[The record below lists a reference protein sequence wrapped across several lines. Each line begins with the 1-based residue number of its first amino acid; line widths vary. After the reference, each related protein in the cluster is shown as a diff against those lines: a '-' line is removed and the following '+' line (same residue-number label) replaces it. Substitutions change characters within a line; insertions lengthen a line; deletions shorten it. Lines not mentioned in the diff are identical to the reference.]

1 MKVKRN
7 LLLALVLLLA
17 ACGSGEP
24 GDDTVAPGASS
35 TTEGGSEGEA
45 TTTLPDRVDPSRVT
59 VPETTPPVTGEVPQ
73 GILDEILADASE
85 RAGVPVA
92 EFTVRKSEAAT
103 WSDGSLG
110 CPQPGELYTQAI
122 VDGYWV
128 ELVAPDGTVLDYR
141 VGDGGD
147 FRLCEGSTSSG
158 AGGDPES

>member
-1 MKVKRN
+1 MRH
-7 LLLALVLLLA
+7 LLLALVLLLT

-24 GDDTVAPGASS
+24 GDTTGAPEPGDSS

-59 VPETTPPVTGEVPQ
+59 LPETTPQVTGEVPQ

-85 RAGVPVA
+85 RAGVAV
-92 EFTVRKSEAAT
+92 EEITVRRSEATT

-110 CPQPGELYTQAI
+110 CPQPGEVYTQAI

-128 ELVAPDGTVLDYR
+128 ELEAPDGTVLDYR
-141 VGDGGD
+141 VGNSGY
-147 FRLCEGSTSSG
+147 FKLCEGSASPGSG
-158 AGGDPES
+158 GNPES